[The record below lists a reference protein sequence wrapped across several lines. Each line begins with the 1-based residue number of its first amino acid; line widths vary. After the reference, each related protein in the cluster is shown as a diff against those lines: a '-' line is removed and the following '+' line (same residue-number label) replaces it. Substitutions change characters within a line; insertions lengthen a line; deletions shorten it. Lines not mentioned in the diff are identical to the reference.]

1 MQIKIPELL
10 SQEMSLCQNFWN
22 SIYIYPNGSMILEFI
37 LEKGGLM
44 TSHDFGKLPT
54 GYCSGE
60 WRMLL
65 PFMTQYDV
73 IGAWFEKGE
82 SNQSH

>member
-1 MQIKIPELL
+1 
-10 SQEMSLCQNFWN
+10 
-22 SIYIYPNGSMILEFI
+22 MILEFI